1 MTHKIATAQ
10 PRNSRFAP
18 PPIHGNGTI
27 AGVIRLDGL
36 TIRRGSVD
44 VLRDISLSINPGSVT
59 AIVGRSGVGKTS
71 LISAL
76 NGLIRPISGTISV
89 SGIGS
94 LDDNCTLREHRRRTA
109 TIFQDH
115 ALIDRLSAI
124 DNVLLGLAD
133 TRHPLS
139 PLPWPKALRQRAA
152 EALDDLGLLHR
163 ATARASQ
170 LSGGERQRVGVA
182 RALVRQPRLLL
193 GDEPFSSV
201 DPTLVS
207 QLSEKLRNA
216 VAHTG
221 LAIVIVLHQ
230 IEIAR
235 ALADRIVGLADGNIA
250 FDGTAEEFD
259 SAAQSQIFYPPASA
273 EKNRRPSLRCI

>member
-1 MTHKIATAQ
+1 M
-10 PRNSRFAP
+10 
-18 PPIHGNGTI
+18 
-27 AGVIRLDGL
+27 
-36 TIRRGSVD
+36 
-44 VLRDISLSINPGSVT
+44 
-59 AIVGRSGVGKTS
+59 
-71 LISAL
+71 
-76 NGLIRPISGTISV
+76 
-89 SGIGS
+89 
-94 LDDNCTLREHRRRTA
+94 REHRRRTA

-133 TRHPLS
+133 ARHPLS
-139 PLPWPKALRQRAA
+139 PFPWPKAMQRRAA

-163 ATARASQ
+163 ATARTSQ

-193 GDEPFSSV
+193 GDEPFSAV

-207 QLSEKLRNA
+207 QLSERLRNA

-230 IEIAR
+230 VEIAR
-235 ALADRIVGLADGNIA
+235 TLADRIVGLTEGGIA
-250 FDGTAEEFD
+250 FDGTTEQFD
-259 SAAQSQIFYPPASA
+259 FAAQSKIFSA
-273 EKNRRPSLRCI
+273 TPSNEKVRRGNLRCI

>member
-1 MTHKIATAQ
+1 MIT
-10 PRNSRFAP
+10 
-18 PPIHGNGTI
+18 
-27 AGVIRLDGL
+27 LDGV
-36 TIRRGSVD
+36 TIRRGEVD
-44 VLRDISLSINPGSVT
+44 VLRDISLTLHPGSIT

-71 LISAL
+71 LVGAL
-76 NGLIRPISGTISV
+76 NGLIRPRSGTISV

-94 LDDNCTLREHRRRTA
+94 IGNDRELREHRRRTA

-139 PLPWPKALRQRAA
+139 PLPWSQVMQRRAA
-152 EALDDLGLLHR
+152 ETLDELGLLHR
-163 ATARASQ
+163 ATARTSQ

-193 GDEPFSSV
+193 GDEPFASV

-207 QLSEKLRNA
+207 QLSERFRHA
-216 VAHTG
+216 VVRTG
-221 LAIVIVLHQ
+221 LAVVIVLHQ
-230 IEIAR
+230 IETAR
-235 ALADRIVGLADGNIA
+235 AFADRIVGLADGAVA
-250 FDGTAEEFD
+250 FDGTAAEFD
-259 SAAQSQIFYPPASA
+259 TAAQSRIFHAPCPH
-273 EKNRRPSLRCI
+273 

>member
-1 MTHKIATAQ
+1 MGRKPMMTAQ
-10 PRNSRFAP
+10 PRSARFGQSHT
-18 PPIHGNGTI
+18 HGNENV
-27 AGVIRLDGL
+27 AGIIKLDGV
-36 TIRRGSVD
+36 TIRRGNVD
-44 VLRDISLSINPGSVT
+44 VLRNISFCIQPGSVT

-76 NGLIRPISGTISV
+76 NGLIRPVSGTISV
-89 SGIGS
+89 SGIGM
-94 LDDNCTLREHRRRTA
+94 LDDGCTLREHRRRTA

-115 ALIDRLSAI
+115 ALIDRLTAI

-139 PLPWPKALRQRAA
+139 PLPWPQAMRRRAA

-201 DPTLVS
+201 DPALVS

-230 IEIAR
+230 IETVR
-235 ALADRIVGLADGNIA
+235 ALANRIVGLADGGIA
-250 FDGTAEEFD
+250 FDGTAKEFD
-259 SAAQSQIFYPPASA
+259 STAQSRIFNDATSA
-273 EKNRRPSLRCI
+273 GRRSFLRCI